1 MNERMKEIAEQAKI
15 EFVYDPTETPMRAFV
30 ECWEDELEKF
40 AELIIKECA
49 DIADQES
56 KTQRSNHGRQAAD
69 QIWHTIKNRF
79 GVE

>member
-1 MNERMKEIAEQAKI
+1 MNERIKQLCLRAGTCVNNSNGQYTFD
-15 EFVYDPTETPMRAFV
+15 EFLAFQ
-30 ECWEDELEKF
+30 EKF
-40 AELIIKECA
+40 AQLIVNECA

-56 KTQRSNHGRQAAD
+56 KTQRSNYGKQAAD